1 MTPPRQ
7 HAHPRRRRRPR
18 RVDDAADD
26 AGAALRPDP
35 RCSPSSA
42 LCVASLVTISGATA
56 DDIAGDPQLLRQPP
70 GGLLRRR
77 RRASPSCWRASTTR
91 GCAAPSTSST
101 GCSSRRSSRSRPW
114 APWRAAR
121 GARSTSASSPSRPPS
136 WARSCSSS
144 RWRPSWST
152 ARARCTTAT
161 RRVRVMLLT
170 LIPAGARHR
179 AARPR
184 LGPGLHRRRPRR
196 ALRGRRQLAPL
207 RRALR
212 ALRGGHHLHP
222 RRRAEGRRDRPARLP
237 EGPPHGLPA
246 PDRQPGQAG
255 LSAEPVAHRHR
266 LR

>member
-1 MTPPRQ
+1 MTPPVSTPI
-7 HAHPRRRRRPR
+7 HD
-18 RVDDAADD
+18 VDDVPAASTRAPDG

-42 LCVASLVTISGATA
+42 CASPRWSPSAARRPTTSPATRNYYVNRQAVYFVVGAVLA
-56 DDIAGDPQLLRQPP
+56 VVLARIDYSRLR
-70 GGLLRRR
+70 GAKYVVYGLLIASILAVSALGSVARGS
-77 RRASPSCWRASTTR
+77 RRAIDLGFFSFQASELGKVLLVVALAAFVVDRPRALHNRDTT
-91 GCAAPSTSST
+91 
-101 GCSSRRSSRSRPW
+101 
-114 APWRAAR
+114 
-121 GARSTSASSPSRPPS
+121 
-136 WARSCSSS
+136 
-144 RWRPSWST
+144 
-152 ARARCTTAT
+152 
-161 RRVRVMLLT
+161 VRVMLLT
-170 LIPAGARHR
+170 LIPAGAGHR

-222 RRRAEGRRDRPARLP
+222 RGRAEGRRDRPARLS